1 MPSGI
6 MTFSFRSESNLISNE
21 LVAAYI
27 KVIPPFYKAM
37 FGNSGKESNQLTSN
51 RHLRYYILFY
61 KVFIKPYSSL
71 NQLVKKI
78 AKTKIYCY
86 SIK

>member
-51 RHLRYYILFY
+51 RHLR
-61 KVFIKPYSSL
+61 
-71 NQLVKKI
+71 
-78 AKTKIYCY
+78 
-86 SIK
+86 